1 MLVENKNYEIEI
13 VDIGHKGEAIG
24 KIDGFPVFIDGA
36 VTGDIVCARIVK
48 SKKNYAVG
56 ELLEIIRPSKD
67 RVEPRCSLT
76 GICGGCTMMNLAYEK

>member
-36 VTGDIVCARIVK
+36 VTSGGVCSVTRTAEG
-48 SKKNYAVG
+48 AV
-56 ELLEIIRPSKD
+56 R
-67 RVEPRCSLT
+67 
-76 GICGGCTMMNLAYEK
+76 